1 MNQATKKE
9 LKKLIGNYVLV
20 LPTGSNK
27 DRKINDKESIY
38 SVRLI
43 KITSIN
49 AYFEDQLV
57 NKLKIDGSCDE
68 KNHSG
73 LIFSSKED
81 AMDYLWGIDFIKFSC
96 ILFSSS
102 QSNSVIIDSE
112 IIKLLLLFSKSLLL

>member
-9 LKKLIGNYVLV
+9 LKKLIGNYVWV

-81 AMDYLWGIDFIKFSC
+81 AMDYLWGIDFIKFLKFDFDFKTLK
-96 ILFSSS
+96 IEDLKK
-102 QSNSVIIDSE
+102 VRDM
-112 IIKLLLLFSKSLLL
+112 IKG